1 MNDKQSI
8 RVLLVEDNAGD
19 VELIRGILAE
29 SNRFRVDMEHSGSLS
44 AGIERMSKEK
54 FDVILSD
61 LGLPDSIGM
70 STFFEIHK
78 HAHTTPVIVMSG
90 LDDEDIALK
99 AVREG
104 AQDYLVK
111 GSFDGNLLVRS
122 IMYSIERKKL
132 MVQVEKSLKEIK
144 TLQGLIPI
152 CAWCKKIR
160 DDQGFWKSVEAYIE
174 EHTAAEFTHGMCPEC
189 GEKAI
194 AEFRKIK
201 NAGTA
206 EHGEKN
212 R

>member
-1 MNDKQSI
+1 
-8 RVLLVEDNAGD
+8 
-19 VELIRGILAE
+19 
-29 SNRFRVDMEHSGSLS
+29 
-44 AGIERMSKEK
+44 
-54 FDVILSD
+54 
-61 LGLPDSIGM
+61 
-70 STFFEIHK
+70 
-78 HAHTTPVIVMSG
+78 MSG